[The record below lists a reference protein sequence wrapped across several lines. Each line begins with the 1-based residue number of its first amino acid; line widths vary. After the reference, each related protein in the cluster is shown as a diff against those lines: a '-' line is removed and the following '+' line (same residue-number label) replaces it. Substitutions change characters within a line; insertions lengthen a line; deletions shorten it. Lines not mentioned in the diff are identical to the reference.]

1 MGTTQDKSTSLPPRI
16 GLIGFAWLVATGLCG
31 FFEYQRIELI
41 AHSEAGLLGALF
53 DWNADTTLSFAVLL
67 LLPVLL
73 GLTRLAGGPRPSRT
87 TRYVISN
94 ADPTPHSSHVIVTI
108 LLCLLSF
115 SCSLSI
121 GLRPVD
127 VAQPSGRSITA
138 RFCDL
143 PSAYH
148 DEFSYLLQAKTF
160 LAGRLSWPAAT
171 VHPELFHQIHVL
183 NEPTTASRYFPW
195 TGAWM
200 APFVAIDQSFLGH
213 WIAGALACAFFHR
226 SLLRLLEPRW
236 AFIGGLLIATSPGLS
251 VFSNLLLAHHPTLLA
266 LSIFLW
272 AFLRL
277 MESRS
282 VGISFVAG
290 TALTLAMLGRPMTA
304 AGFALPFG
312 SWLFWKTIRPEAV
325 PASGGCQSPDDTA
338 AGSSGDS
345 RSPLALTQTARSIRI
360 CIAMGLPLI
369 AGFIVLAVMNH
380 HITGSWT
387 KSAYQLY
394 TDTWTPRH
402 RFGFNNV
409 VIGEKLAG
417 SKVLDAYNRWAT
429 NLTPDVAAT
438 NLRNRVVAESQWSLG
453 VVSLLF
459 LMIIAVPMSLRMKS
473 VRSSSTSGNS
483 AVQFDC
489 RLTLIMLSIVSL
501 YLVHVPYW
509 YDGILHWHYVF
520 ESAPLILIFA
530 TLGLRTAYESL
541 KPLLSARWATA
552 WLTMLVLSGLLPN
565 WLTAETLW
573 GTSRVSAAVSEQS
586 FSRVR
591 FEQFRMLTSMPS
603 IQKPCLILVD
613 ESSSDP
619 QLSFIVNSPDLT
631 GDVITC
637 RKPQNERMI
646 QDLRNAFP
654 DRTLYEFQPQTFEF
668 KRVP

>member
-1 MGTTQDKSTSLPPRI
+1 M
-16 GLIGFAWLVATGLCG
+16 LCG
-31 FFEYQRIELI
+31 KFEFDRIRD
-41 AHSEAGLLGALF
+41 ASESNEGILSALF
-53 DWNADTTLSFAVLL
+53 HWNADTTLPFLVLL
-67 LLPVLL
+67 MLPVLIIL
-73 GLTRLAGGPRPSRT
+73 RRVGGHPVQRPTPRDVVNLKTPSAHALATLLLAALSLVSSAAIGFRTIDVPRPNGQVSR
-87 TRYVISN
+87 V
-94 ADPTPHSSHVIVTI
+94 
-108 LLCLLSF
+108 
-115 SCSLSI
+115 
-121 GLRPVD
+121 
-127 VAQPSGRSITA
+127 

-143 PSAYH
+143 PPAYH

-160 LAGRLSWPAAT
+160 LAGRISWPAAT

-200 APFVAIDQSFLGH
+200 APFVAFDRPYLGH

-236 AFIGGLLIATSPGLS
+236 AFIGGLLIATSPGLA

-277 MESRS
+277 METRS
-282 VGISFVAG
+282 AGISFVAG
-290 TALTLAMLGRPMTA
+290 SALTLAMLGRPMTA

-312 SWLFWKTIRPEAV
+312 CWLLWKSIRPG
-325 PASGGCQSPDDTA
+325 PASGGCQPPDDSA
-338 AGSSGDS
+338 AGSSGNS
-345 RSPLALTQTARSIRI
+345 RSLLALKQTAQSIRI

-394 TDTWTPRH
+394 TNTWTPRH

-417 SKVLDAYNRWAT
+417 PKVLDSYDRWAT

-438 NLRNRVVAESQWSLG
+438 NLRNRVVAESQWTLG

-459 LMIIAVPMSLRMKS
+459 LMIIAVPMSLRMRS
-473 VRSSSTSGNS
+473 VRSSSTSESS

-489 RLTLIMLSIVSL
+489 RLMLIILSIVSL

-520 ESAPLILIFA
+520 ESAPLVLIVA
-530 TLGLRTAYESL
+530 TLGLRSAYESL

-552 WLTMLVLSGLLPN
+552 WLAMLVLSGLLPN

-573 GTSRVSAAVSEQS
+573 GTSRVSTAVSEQS

-603 IQKPCLILVD
+603 VQKPCLILVD

-619 QLSFIVNSPDLT
+619 QLSFIVNPPDLT
-631 GDVITC
+631 GDVLTC
-637 RKPQNERMI
+637 RKPQNDRTI
-646 QDLRNAFP
+646 QDLHTAFP
-654 DRTLYEFQPQTFEF
+654 DRTLYEFQPQTFEL